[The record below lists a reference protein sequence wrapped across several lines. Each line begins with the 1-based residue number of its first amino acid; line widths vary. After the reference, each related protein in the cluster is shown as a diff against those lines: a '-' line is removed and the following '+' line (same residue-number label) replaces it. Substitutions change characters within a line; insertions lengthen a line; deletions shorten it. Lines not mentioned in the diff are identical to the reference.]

1 MALAG
6 QSYKVAPP
14 SFQLQ
19 IHPSC
24 PVSAIATWARCFVI
38 GWTFLDASL
47 VDTLSIVALPWPAQL
62 GPEILDWTFCPAR
75 RPGRQL
81 LSIQAS
87 PFDRPRGNDGRVPH
101 EYRPVKMGSV
111 RDWETYRPST

>member
-62 GPEILDWTFCPAR
+62 GPESLAGHSVQR
-75 RPGRQL
+75 GGRHDNY
-81 LSIQAS
+81 SRS
-87 PFDRPRGNDGRVPH
+87 KRV
-101 EYRPVKMGSV
+101 RSTALAAKMAEF
-111 RDWETYRPST
+111 RMNIDP